1 MDKAIE
7 LLKISLPAIIVCYA
21 VYLIVRT
28 FVLKELE
35 KIKLEQSFKNTET
48 ILPIRMQAYE
58 RMCLFLERIAPG
70 NIIPRLNAAGL
81 TARELQ
87 TIILRDIR
95 EEFNHNL
102 SQQIYM
108 SDKAWSS
115 VRLAMET
122 NISLINEAADALFL
136 NIATREDLDLAMTKG
151 VNYPKGLLAWA
162 DELGIEVVLKQLE
175 ALHLEYGED
184 RYRPSPQL
192 RRMARSGAKFF

>member
-70 NIIPRLNAAGL
+70 NIIPRLNASGL

-122 NISLINEAADALFL
+122 NISLINEAADGLPPDAS
-136 NIATREDLDLAMTKG
+136 NMDLARAVFDKAFQSEKDDINTA
-151 VNYPKGLLAWA
+151 LAIVK
-162 DELGIEVVLKQLE
+162 EEIRKL
-175 ALHLEYGED
+175 
-184 RYRPSPQL
+184 
-192 RRMARSGAKFF
+192 F

>member
-28 FVLKELE
+28 FVLRELE

-70 NIIPRLNAAGL
+70 NIIPRLNASGL

-108 SDKAWSS
+108 SDKAWNS
-115 VRLAMET
+115 VKLAMET
-122 NISLINEAADALFL
+122 NISLINEAADGLPQEAS
-136 NIATREDLDLAMTKG
+136 NMDLARAVFDQAYQSEQDDINTA
-151 VNYPKGLLAWA
+151 LAIVK
-162 DELGIEVVLKQLE
+162 EEIRKL
-175 ALHLEYGED
+175 
-184 RYRPSPQL
+184 
-192 RRMARSGAKFF
+192 F